1 MSAVAV
7 HPATLRS
14 GPTVDPAHPNESETT
29 PMTDTTNQQ
38 LPSGPHRRSTLQRVV
53 PGAWLALSATWAAVI
68 VVTDQVAWPLAIW
81 IATTLGPLTAIE
93 RRHRHNETTHTNG
106 AST

>member
-1 MSAVAV
+1 
-7 HPATLRS
+7 
-14 GPTVDPAHPNESETT
+14 
-29 PMTDTTNQQ
+29 MTNTANQH
-38 LPSGPHRRSTLQRVV
+38 LPPEPHRRSMLQRVV
-53 PGAWLALSATWAAVI
+53 PFAWLALSAAWAAVI
-68 VVTDQVAWPLAIW
+68 VVNDQVALPLTIW

>member
-1 MSAVAV
+1 
-7 HPATLRS
+7 
-14 GPTVDPAHPNESETT
+14 
-29 PMTDTTNQQ
+29 MTNTTNQHP
-38 LPSGPHRRSTLQRVV
+38 PSGPGGRSTLQRVV
-53 PGAWLALSATWAAVI
+53 PFAWLALSAAWAAVI

-93 RRHRHNETTHTNG
+93 RRHRDHTTTTTTNG